1 MSSKIKINVEQ
12 KLKSLWMERVVD
24 KSAFSVVHCN
34 QIGQVK
40 GTFLMNNIQ
49 SGIVTQK
56 EKEVCFCPDLYRVI
70 EIKKSFVGDTELK
83 IGEYPITSEP

>member
-1 MSSKIKINVEQ
+1 MSNKMKISVEQ

-40 GTFLMNNIQ
+40 GTFLMNNI
-49 SGIVTQK
+49 
-56 EKEVCFCPDLYRVI
+56 
-70 EIKKSFVGDTELK
+70 
-83 IGEYPITSEP
+83 

>member
-1 MSSKIKINVEQ
+1 MLKKRQSTRTAYIKKLYYKQIENNINLDEKQLFKFYKFTKTRISSKIKISVEQ

-40 GTFLMNNIQ
+40 GTFLMNNI
-49 SGIVTQK
+49 
-56 EKEVCFCPDLYRVI
+56 
-70 EIKKSFVGDTELK
+70 
-83 IGEYPITSEP
+83 

>member
-1 MSSKIKINVEQ
+1 MKNSCLSSTNLQKTGMSSKIKISVEQ

-40 GTFLMNNIQ
+40 GTFVMNNIQ
-49 SGIVTQK
+49 SDIVT
-56 EKEVCFCPDLYRVI
+56 
-70 EIKKSFVGDTELK
+70 
-83 IGEYPITSEP
+83 

>member
-1 MSSKIKINVEQ
+1 MKNSCLSSTHLQKKTGMSNKIIVSVEQ

-40 GTFLMNNIQ
+40 GTFVMNNIQ
-49 SGIVTQK
+49 SDIVT
-56 EKEVCFCPDLYRVI
+56 
-70 EIKKSFVGDTELK
+70 
-83 IGEYPITSEP
+83 